1 VGHPILSPIII
12 ANLLQRLTS
21 PDEMASDDEDSFLP
35 DDGEDGSGDG
45 IDGAAW

>member
-1 VGHPILSPIII
+1 MCYPIFSPIII

-35 DDGEDGSGDG
+35 DDEEDGPGDG
-45 IDGAAW
+45 IDSAAW

>member
-1 VGHPILSPIII
+1 MCYPIFLPIII
-12 ANLLQRLTS
+12 ANLPQRLTN